1 MTAPRTLRC
10 VLVGTGAIASSHARA
25 VAAHPRAA
33 IVAAMDRSRGS
44 ADAFAELFGVPSVYD
59 DLDSM
64 LAAEE
69 PDVVLIC
76 TPPGAHREQTI
87 AAFAAGA
94 HVVVEK
100 PPAPSLDELDDMRAA
115 ARTAGRELAVVFQQR
130 TGTAPAH
137 VRRLLQDG
145 AFGRP
150 LLAQCQTLWFR
161 DAAYFEVPW
170 RGRWETEGGGT
181 TLGHGIHQLD
191 LLTFLLGD
199 WSRVEGR
206 LWRLDRET
214 ETEDVSTATVVFE
227 SGVVAQVVSST
238 VSPRETS
245 SIRID
250 TQKATITVDH
260 LYGHGHE
267 NWRITPAPHIS
278 AQEAA
283 LWELP
288 AVEERSDHAPLLRD
302 VFDALL
308 DGTPL
313 PPTADAPARTFELV
327 AAIYASAA
335 ADGAVITPADLVAHP
350 THRRGFASPVTDLRR
365 AGAPE
370 RDAADRAASGDAVSG
385 GADAAGTVAPR

>member
-1 MTAPRTLRC
+1 MSGPLR
-10 VLVGTGAIASSHARA
+10 VALVGTGAVAHLHARA
-25 VAAHPRAA
+25 VAAHPRADL
-33 IVAAMDRSRGS
+33 VAVTNLTR
-44 ADAFAELFGVPSVYD
+44 DAAEDFAGRYGVPAVYD
-59 DLDSM
+59 DLDAL
-64 LAAEE
+64 LAAEH

-76 TPPGAHREQTI
+76 TPPAAHRAQ
-87 AAFAAGA
+87 ALASFAAGA

-115 ARTAGRELAVVFQQR
+115 ARDAGRELAVVFQQR
-130 TGTAPAH
+130 TGTAAAH
-137 VRRLLQDG
+137 VKRLLDDG
-145 AFGRP
+145 ALGRP

-161 DAAYFEVPW
+161 DASYFAVPW
-170 RGRWETEGGGT
+170 RGKWATEGGGT

-191 LLTFLLGD
+191 LLAFLLGD
-199 WSRVEGR
+199 WSQVEGR

-214 ETEDVSTATVVFE
+214 DTADVSTATVVFD

-267 NWRITPAPHIS
+267 NWRITPAPHVDPD
-278 AQEAA
+278 EAA
-283 LWELP
+283 AWELP
-288 AVEERSDHAPLLRD
+288 GYEERSDHAPLLRD
-302 VFDALL
+302 VFDALI

-313 PPTADAPARTFELV
+313 PPTADAPARTLELV

-335 ADGAVITPADLVAHP
+335 ADGAVVRPEDLAAHP
-350 THRRGFASPVTDLRR
+350 THRRGFESPVIDLRHG
-365 AGAPE
+365 AGA
-370 RDAADRAASGDAVSG
+370 
-385 GADAAGTVAPR
+385 